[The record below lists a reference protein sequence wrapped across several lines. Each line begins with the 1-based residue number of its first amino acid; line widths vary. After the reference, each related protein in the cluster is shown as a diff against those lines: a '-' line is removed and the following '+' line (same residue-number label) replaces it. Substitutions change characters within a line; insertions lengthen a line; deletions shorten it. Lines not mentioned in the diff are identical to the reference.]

1 MSLLRNWAV
10 FLDRDGVI
18 NRNRDDYV
26 KDVDEMEILPGVP
39 KAINLLNTMNFKVV
53 IISNQSAV
61 SRGLITIEKLLEI
74 HEFLKKEL
82 LQNNA
87 KIDGI
92 YFCPHR
98 PDDSCDCRK
107 PKPTLILKAAK
118 DLGINLSESYMIGD
132 RESDMIAAEKAGVKF
147 IPIET
152 DGNLLKVV
160 RTFLDK
166 NE

>member
-1 MSLLRNWAV
+1 
-10 FLDRDGVI
+10 
-18 NRNRDDYV
+18 
-26 KDVDEMEILPGVP
+26 
-39 KAINLLNTMNFKVV
+39 
-53 IISNQSAV
+53 
-61 SRGLITIEKLLEI
+61 LITIEKLLEI

-98 PDDSCDCRK
+98 PDDSCECRK

-132 RESDMIAAEKAGVKF
+132 RESDKIAAEKAGVKF

-160 RTFLDK
+160 RAFLHE

>member
-1 MSLLRNWAV
+1 
-10 FLDRDGVI
+10 LDRDGVI

-39 KAINLLNTMNFKVV
+39 KAINLLNTVNFKVV

-98 PDDSCDCRK
+98 PDDSCECRK

>member
-1 MSLLRNWAV
+1 MLRNWAV

>member
-1 MSLLRNWAV
+1 MSNSRAI

-26 KDVDEMEILPGVP
+26 KSINEMEILPDVS
-39 KAINLLNTMNFKVV
+39 KAINLLNNANFRVV
-53 IISNQSAV
+53 VISNQSAV
-61 SRGLITIEKLLEI
+61 NRGLISLETLATI

-82 LQNNA
+82 SLSNA

-98 PDDSCDCRK
+98 PDELCECRK
-107 PKPTLILKAAK
+107 PKPTLILRAAK
-118 DLGINLSESYMIGD
+118 DLGINLSKSYMIGD
-132 RESDMIAAEKAGVKF
+132 RESDKITAETSGIKF
-147 IPIET
+147 IPIKT
-152 DGNLLKVV
+152 DGNLLQIVKA
-160 RTFLDK
+160 FLDE

>member
-1 MSLLRNWAV
+1 M
-10 FLDRDGVI
+10 DRDGVI

-39 KAINLLNTMNFKVV
+39 KAINLLNTVNFKVV

-98 PDDSCDCRK
+98 PDDSCECRK

>member
-1 MSLLRNWAV
+1 MLRNCAV

-18 NRNRDDYV
+18 NRNREDYV
-26 KDVDEMEILPGVP
+26 KNISEMEILPGVS
-39 KAINLLNTMNFKVV
+39 KAINLLNTANFKVV

>member
-1 MSLLRNWAV
+1 MSRNRAV

-39 KAINLLNTMNFKVV
+39 KAINLLNTVNFKVV

-98 PDDSCDCRK
+98 PDDSCECRK

>member
-1 MSLLRNWAV
+1 MSRNRAV

-26 KDVDEMEILPGVP
+26 KDVVEMEILPGVP
-39 KAINLLNTMNFKVV
+39 KAINLLNTVNFKVV
-53 IISNQSAV
+53 IISNQAAV
-61 SRGLITIEKLLEI
+61 NRGLISTKKLHEI

-98 PDDSCDCRK
+98 PDESCECRK

-132 RESDMIAAEKAGVKF
+132 RESDKIAAEKAGVKF

-152 DGNLLKVV
+152 DGNLLNVIKSIF
-160 RTFLDK
+160 T
-166 NE
+166 

>member
-1 MSLLRNWAV
+1 LSRNRAV

-39 KAINLLNTMNFKVV
+39 KAINLLNTVNFKVV

-98 PDDSCDCRK
+98 PDDSCECRK

>member
-1 MSLLRNWAV
+1 MSRNRAV

-39 KAINLLNTMNFKVV
+39 KAINLLNTVNFKVV

-98 PDDSCDCRK
+98 PDDSCECRK

-160 RTFLDK
+160 RAFLHE

>member
-1 MSLLRNWAV
+1 MSRNRAV

-39 KAINLLNTMNFKVV
+39 KAINLLNTVNFKVV

-98 PDDSCDCRK
+98 PDDSCECRK

-132 RESDMIAAEKAGVKF
+132 RESDKIAAEKAGVKF

-160 RTFLDK
+160 RAFLHE

>member
-1 MSLLRNWAV
+1 MSRNLAV

-39 KAINLLNTMNFKVV
+39 KAINLLNTVNFKVV

-98 PDDSCDCRK
+98 PDDSCECRK

>member
-1 MSLLRNWAV
+1 MLRNWAV

-98 PDDSCDCRK
+98 PDDSCECRK